1 MCTRHISISQNL
13 FNMFKCIQYI
23 DVNLNVGC
31 HKTFLKVQ
39 QGSQVL
45 VSRWYVKNIRMC
57 FVLCCCNLLFMYCF
71 LFHILY
77 IYIYVHIYI
86 YIYIYIMLILHLWD
100 LSTLCVVDHL
110 WPFIYI
116 YKYIY
121 IYILFVAF
129 FVCYCI
135 NCIYLLFSIIF
146 YYVYSLIVH
155 LFIFVSSILFYCL
168 NNLVSQYFYFLF
180 IMFIFHIFVYFAAAA
195 LSKLFGYLLN

>member
-1 MCTRHISISQNL
+1 MKTIWPPGYHHNGFVATHALGHMMYTIAYMLGSSSICEIWAL
-13 FNMFKCIQYI
+13 C
-23 DVNLNVGC
+23 
-31 HKTFLKVQ
+31 
-39 QGSQVL
+39 
-45 VSRWYVKNIRMC
+45 VSWITYD
-57 FVLCCCNLLFMYCF
+57 
-71 LFHILY
+71 HLY
-77 IYIYVHIYI
+77 IYIN
-86 YIYIYIMLILHLWD
+86 
-100 LSTLCVVDHL
+100 
-110 WPFIYI
+110 
-116 YKYIY
+116 IY

-180 IMFIFHIFVYFAAAA
+180 IMFIFHVFVYFAAAA